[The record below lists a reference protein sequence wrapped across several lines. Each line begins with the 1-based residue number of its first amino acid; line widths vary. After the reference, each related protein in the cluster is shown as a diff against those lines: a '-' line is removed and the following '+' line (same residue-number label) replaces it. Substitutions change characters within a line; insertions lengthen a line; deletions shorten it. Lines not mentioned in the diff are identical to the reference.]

1 MVGLIAAAMVSI
13 VARPAMGRDLSLS
26 DAVTLALGQSSA
38 VRAARHDSLAAHLA
52 YDAEKA
58 RRFPDINLTARSTFK
73 DEVPTLDINMPPL
86 RLQREIGSKE
96 MYQADIEVS
105 QPLFTGGLLSNGIR
119 IEREQSLAE
128 AAALR
133 AEEMATVF
141 KCRMTYLD
149 AMATASALAGAQAS
163 LRRLEIARSDI
174 DNLFEAGLADSID
187 ILEAEL
193 ALEKARHS
201 VAEQAV
207 GHSVALV
214 RLRSLT
220 GLSSGEALVL
230 TEPMDAPVHPVLR
243 DGASG
248 MRRPELQRLEHL
260 ERAADWA
267 SAMARA
273 GYFPSIAGFA
283 TYSVG
288 KPNQDLFDAKW
299 NDYLMAGLRLS
310 WGFNLANRT
319 GKSAGAAAERAG
331 SARAAR
337 ADLLDQLET
346 ARTAALE
353 QAAGE
358 TGQPRP
364 PHIQPCGRKAAGG
377 HVPGQPP
384 PRNGSGS
391 YGP

>member
-149 AMATASALAGAQAS
+149 AMATASALAGAQA
-163 LRRLEIARSDI
+163 
-174 DNLFEAGLADSID
+174 
-187 ILEAEL
+187 
-193 ALEKARHS
+193 
-201 VAEQAV
+201 
-207 GHSVALV
+207 
-214 RLRSLT
+214 
-220 GLSSGEALVL
+220 
-230 TEPMDAPVHPVLR
+230 
-243 DGASG
+243 
-248 MRRPELQRLEHL
+248 
-260 ERAADWA
+260 
-267 SAMARA
+267 
-273 GYFPSIAGFA
+273 
-283 TYSVG
+283 
-288 KPNQDLFDAKW
+288 
-299 NDYLMAGLRLS
+299 
-310 WGFNLANRT
+310 
-319 GKSAGAAAERAG
+319 
-331 SARAAR
+331 
-337 ADLLDQLET
+337 
-346 ARTAALE
+346 
-353 QAAGE
+353 
-358 TGQPRP
+358 
-364 PHIQPCGRKAAGG
+364 
-377 HVPGQPP
+377 
-384 PRNGSGS
+384 
-391 YGP
+391 